1 MPKSEDCFQFF
12 LNDSLKSENTNTC
25 CWRAIFIDTFVKA
38 AKEAGIVIVFL
49 NKEHFEDL
57 DSVKELLNSLKK

>member
-1 MPKSEDCFQFF
+1 MKHFIPGEEIHRGFLRGGEWVKYEEDTK
-12 LNDSLKSENTNTC
+12 LKMC
-25 CWRAIFIDTFVKA
+25 R

-57 DSVKELLNSLKK
+57 DSIKELLDSLKR